1 MENSSTYFNAS
12 EVTKNRIIHYSNLA
26 ITFLLSLVILFAG
39 ISKIIDPSP
48 LINNL
53 TSAFNFL
60 PETAVILISTILPL
74 IELGLGLL
82 LIFSLY
88 KGNLK
93 SKRKIILVITT
104 ALFGLFSAYSIYG
117 YVIGL
122 KNDCG
127 CFGNAL
133 KSDFGIGMIIRNSAF
148 LLLSIFSLF
157 ISKGDNN

>member
-1 MENSSTYFNAS
+1 LKNSSIYTGTKELTPKKLFYYFN
-12 EVTKNRIIHYSNLA
+12 II
-26 ITFLLSLVILFAG
+26 ITFVLSFVLIFAG

-53 TSAFNFL
+53 TAAFNFL
-60 PETAVILISTILPL
+60 PGTVLILISTILPL
-74 IELGLGLL
+74 IELSLGLL

-93 SKRKIILVITT
+93 SRLKIILIVTT
-104 ALFGLFSAYSIYG
+104 SLFGLFLAYSIYG
-117 YVIGL
+117 YIIGL

-127 CFGNAL
+127 CFGNAV
-133 KSDFGIGMIIRNSAF
+133 KADFGVGMIIRNSSF
-148 LLLSIFSLF
+148 LLLSVCFLF